1 MEDVMSNQCENRLS
15 VIGPRREVRRFQ
27 NSSWEKIM
35 GARYLEPLEFF
46 PRYVCQFATNVHD
59 LKRLQ
64 RLSRHWP
71 GLVLLLDFEINRIK
85 GLAKARAGELEHCEL
100 SY

>member
-1 MEDVMSNQCENRLS
+1 MEDAMRDQCDNRLS

-59 LKRLQ
+59 LNEPDQ
-64 RLSRHWP
+64 
-71 GLVLLLDFEINRIK
+71 G
-85 GLAKARAGELEHCEL
+85 AGQSPCR
-100 SY
+100 